1 MKKLKKYWNSR
12 SNTIKLFV
20 VTVIVLIVIGII
32 L

>member
-1 MKKLKKYWNSR
+1 MNKIKKYWNSR
-12 SNTIKLFV
+12 SKTIKSFV